1 MFSFEWCLGY
11 MDPSDLAR
19 NDGRSDKAMFA
30 HILCSALAFSPSGVS
45 SRRELL
51 AQFVAGAAA
60 VAPLAANAVSA
71 RTGAASVFT
80 GEYDDPNH
88 PGCLRSIKVVGPK
101 VGVDGRKG
109 RNPVAYVK
117 GVDET
122 TPGTKRCD
130 ATPTLEQVWKLEG
143 KVSEQA
149 QLDGKESDE
158 VPTILIDFAPKTE
171 GRVGALLGKYDTF
184 GGAPGIVFPDGNKWT
199 KVANGTPSRRPP
211 LTQLNSGD

>member
-1 MFSFEWCLGY
+1 
-11 MDPSDLAR
+11 
-19 NDGRSDKAMFA
+19 
-30 HILCSALAFSPSGVS
+30 VS